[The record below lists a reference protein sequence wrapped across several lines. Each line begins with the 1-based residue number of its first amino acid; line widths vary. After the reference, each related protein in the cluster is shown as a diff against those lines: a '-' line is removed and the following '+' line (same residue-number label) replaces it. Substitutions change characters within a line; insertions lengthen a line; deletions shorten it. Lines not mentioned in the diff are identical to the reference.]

1 MIRMTVS
8 FLVYVGIHIGFDAD
22 ITALFPEFAVVSMFL
37 ERIRRPVHVA
47 LPDIIEV
54 VLNIFYVAIPAQTF
68 LVIRRSEG
76 IQIPIPLSRK
86 KSCVYFALQATCQF
100 W

>member
-1 MIRMTVS
+1 MTVS
-8 FLVYVGIHIGFDAD
+8 FLVYVSIHIGFDAD

-86 KSCVYFALQATCQF
+86 KPCVYFALQATCQF